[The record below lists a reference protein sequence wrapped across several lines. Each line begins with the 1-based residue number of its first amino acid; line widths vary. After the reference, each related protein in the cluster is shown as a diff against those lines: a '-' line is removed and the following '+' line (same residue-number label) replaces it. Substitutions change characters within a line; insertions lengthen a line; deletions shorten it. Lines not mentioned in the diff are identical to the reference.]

1 MNMKTVQTGLERE
14 IYRSAK
20 EYHDSTKTM
29 DKMKHTLP
37 YITNLGFAIELY
49 IKCMN
54 VTTEILSND
63 PAGAN
68 LVSSVSIPAGG
79 GVAIDRIGHVKVH
92 TRVTKKDTHSLV
104 KMFKKHDE
112 LLKENAINEYRDC
125 YQSDLIVD
133 LETVG
138 SPFSYWRYHFENERS
153 HTGFALLEKLAD
165 FFETFSDKQ
174 EMQIKLIPV
183 VAE

>member
-1 MNMKTVQTGLERE
+1 MNKKIVQTGLERE

-20 EYHDSTKTM
+20 EYHDSTKVM

-54 VTTEILSND
+54 VTTETLPNN
-63 PAGAN
+63 PASKN

-79 GVAIDRIGHVKVH
+79 GVVIDRIGNMKIH
-92 TRVTKKDTHSLV
+92 TRLKKDTHSLI
-104 KMFKKHDE
+104 KMFQKHE
-112 LLKENAINEYRDC
+112 EPLKLNAINEYREC
-125 YQSDLIVD
+125 FKSDLIVD

-138 SPFSYWRYHFENERS
+138 SPFSYWRYHFENEHS

-165 FFETFSDKQ
+165 FFEMFANKQ
-174 EMQIKLIPV
+174 NMKITLVPV
-183 VAE
+183 EAE